1 NLTAEEAIDQFID
14 TLLGSPSD
22 DVAAQFE
29 IYLECARRLRLQ
41 AAAHQIM
48 ASVEGAAESALRVL
62 EIANPGD
69 RAQMVVAMIDGLAL
83 HRPGLAARRRRP
95 PRPAQRNSHRRRRL
109 PGPRRTLSRNDAS
122 LTVAGP
128 PQPVAARA
136 GGVLWAG
143 ARDVAEEGASG
154 LTHENCRRSNIC
166 STHGVDGGA
175 PGDGPEDCSAAEGV
189 ASGHEAA
196 AAPEQLAPGGEAGRP
211 PGSPTVRECATERP
225 LGSESR
231 GAVASTVTA
240 DCRERPSSHSPGQPP
255 KCLTSPSIPAA

>member
-1 NLTAEEAIDQFID
+1 GNARPARLMTPPPHLSSLLTLAA
-14 TLLGSPSD
+14 PRV
-22 DVAAQFE
+22 DVGQE
-29 IYLECARRLRLQ
+29 PGRRLDERRTR
-41 AAAHQIM
+41 
-48 ASVEGAAESALRVL
+48 SA
-62 EIANPGD
+62 
-69 RAQMVVAMIDGLAL
+69 QT
-83 HRPGLAARRRRP
+83 GLAARRRRP

-122 LTVAGP
+122 LIIAGP

-143 ARDVAEEGASG
+143 ARDVTDERASG

-175 PGDGPEDCSAAEGV
+175 LADGPEDCSAAEGV
-189 ASGHEAA
+189 AAGHEAA
-196 AAPEQLAPGGEAGRP
+196 AAPEQLAPGGAAGRP

-231 GAVASTVTA
+231 GAVAATVTA

>member
-1 NLTAEEAIDQFID
+1 VSYFFASLDDLMAAALAVVADRVATRLEESVRTVVRTNLTAEEA
-14 TLLGSPSD
+14 
-22 DVAAQFE
+22 
-29 IYLECARRLRLQ
+29 
-41 AAAHQIM
+41 
-48 ASVEGAAESALRVL
+48 
-62 EIANPGD
+62 
-69 RAQMVVAMIDGLAL
+69 
-83 HRPGLAARRRRP
+83 
-95 PRPAQRNSHRRRRL
+95 AQRNSHRRRRL

-175 PGDGPEDCSAAEGV
+175 LADGPEDCSAAEGV
-189 ASGHEAA
+189 AAGHEAA
-196 AAPEQLAPGGEAGRP
+196 AAPEQLAPGGAAGRP

-231 GAVASTVTA
+231 GAVAATVTA